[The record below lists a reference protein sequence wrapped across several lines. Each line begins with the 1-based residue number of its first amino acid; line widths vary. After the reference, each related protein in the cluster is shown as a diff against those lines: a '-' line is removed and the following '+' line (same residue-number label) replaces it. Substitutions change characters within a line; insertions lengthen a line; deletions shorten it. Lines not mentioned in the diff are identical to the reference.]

1 MLLIMLHNCDVDFI
15 SKLLTGH
22 AFHLLSIIM
31 QLYFMTH
38 GARNNN
44 PSLHSSGTIISF
56 NLFSIYL
63 LLMNDIIA
71 YSMHH
76 VWR

>member
-1 MLLIMLHNCDVDFI
+1 MLLIMLQKCDVDFI

-22 AFHLLSIIM
+22 AFHILSIIM
-31 QLYFMTH
+31 QLYFITY

-44 PSLHSSGTIISF
+44 PSLHSSGMIISF
-56 NLFSIYL
+56 SLFSINL
-63 LLMNDIIA
+63 LLMNYIIA